1 MPKLIF
7 RRSWLYDEALIRERD
22 FKMPSDTI
30 LNAYLRKIER
40 EWKKQGARILKE
52 VARVT
57 KLEWREKEIVIY
69 ITAGVYPYSDPMTLN
84 PRSSIHTL
92 SHELIHRILSEPENR
107 EKIKKNWAKLMK
119 KYKGGWK
126 KILPQFAANRK
137 PNTDVVDELSKRA
150 FAKYKRNSRADYSAV
165 YDKFSQAHPYLA
177 SC

>member
-1 MPKLIF
+1 
-7 RRSWLYDEALIRERD
+7 
-22 FKMPSDTI
+22 MPSDTI

-119 KYKGGWK
+119 KYKGEVQKTKTHIIIHAIHAPILKKLFGENVLNKEKKEIPDPRYLRSWEIVDRDGYK
-126 KILPQFAANRK
+126 KILE
-137 PNTDVVDELSKRA
+137 ELT
-150 FAKYKRNSRADYSAV
+150 
-165 YDKFSQAHPYLA
+165 QGLQ
-177 SC
+177 